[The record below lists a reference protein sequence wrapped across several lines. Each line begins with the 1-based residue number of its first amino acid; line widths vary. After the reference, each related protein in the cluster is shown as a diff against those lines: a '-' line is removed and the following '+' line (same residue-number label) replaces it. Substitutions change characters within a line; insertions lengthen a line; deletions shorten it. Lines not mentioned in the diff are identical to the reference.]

1 MRAVLVLA
9 LLVST
14 LGFGSIA
21 VAQITGPTPETK
33 RPPAAESP
41 RPPSRQQPSGTP
53 LKAVEEPGARAKRL
67 DDLFAQLRQEASAA
81 KAETI
86 ANRIGAEWADS
97 GSATVDLLVQRAT
110 QAVGKQDNAAAFDFL
125 DQAILLDPDYAE
137 AWNRRATL
145 NYSADQYS
153 QSLDDI
159 RETLKREP
167 RHFGALMGLAAIL
180 EETDRKPQALQT
192 YLKVLEIYPTLK
204 GAQDAV
210 GRLSE
215 EMAGQA
221 L

>member
-1 MRAVLVLA
+1 MRAVLVSATLLLA
-9 LLVST
+9 L
-14 LGFGSIA
+14 GAGSPA
-21 VAQITGPTPETK
+21 VAQTTGPTPESK
-33 RPPAAESP
+33 RPAAEGPRSP
-41 RPPSRQQPSGTP
+41 ARQQLSGTP

-81 KAETI
+81 KAGAI
-86 ANRIGAEWADS
+86 ANKINAEWFNS
-97 GSATVDLLVQRAT
+97 GSATIDLLVQRAT
-110 QAVGKQDNAAAFDFL
+110 QAVAKQDNAAAFDFL
-125 DQAILLDPDYAE
+125 DQAIILDPDYAE

-145 NYSADQYS
+145 NYATDHYS

-167 RHFGALMGLAAIL
+167 RHYGALMGLAAIM

-192 YLKVLEIYPTLK
+192 YFKVLEIYPTLK

-210 GRLSE
+210 GRLSDE
-215 EMAGQA
+215 LSGQA